1 MPEIIIREMQPSD
14 ITEIMEIERKS
25 FTTPW
30 SELAFLNE
38 MYDPHSIAKV
48 AVLKNNIS
56 GYICVKQISDEG
68 HIRNLAV
75 RPDLRRHGIA
85 NAFIKEVLDELR
97 KKGCKHLYLE
107 VRISNLGARKFYE
120 RIGFKGAGVRRK
132 YYTYPDENAVVMML
146 VL

>member
-1 MPEIIIREMQPSD
+1 MQPSD
-14 ITEIMEIERKS
+14 ITEILEIERIS

-48 AVLKNNIS
+48 AVLKNNIT

-68 HIRNLAV
+68 HILNLAV
-75 RPDLRRHGIA
+75 HPDFRRHGIA
-85 NAFIKEVLDELR
+85 TVLVGEVLDELR
-97 KKGCKHLYLE
+97 EKGCKYLYLE
-107 VRISNLGARKFYE
+107 VRVSNLAARKFYE
-120 RIGFKGAGVRRK
+120 RFGFKVVGVRRK
-132 YYTYPDENAVVMML
+132 YYTSPEEDAVVMML

>member
-1 MPEIIIREMQPSD
+1 MTEILIQEMQPSD
-14 ITEIMEIERKS
+14 ITEILEIERIS

-48 AVLKNNIS
+48 AVLKNNIT

-68 HIRNLAV
+68 HILNLAV
-75 RPDLRRHGIA
+75 HPDFRRHGIA
-85 NAFIKEVLDELR
+85 TVLVGEVLDELR
-97 KKGCKHLYLE
+97 EKGCKYLYLE
-107 VRISNLGARKFYE
+107 VRVSNLAARKFYE
-120 RIGFKGAGVRRK
+120 RFGFKVVGVRRK
-132 YYTYPDENAVVMML
+132 YYTSPEEDAVVMML